1 MPKAATVPLPQMQV
15 PTSPRSARQ
24 EAWRAQ
30 PIEARVSALEARW
43 EETTPTLATRK
54 DLSDLRT
61 ELVGS
66 MGSLENRLIRWILG
80 AAFGLLFAVLGIFFS
95 GYISLIGRIDSAV
108 TELCVETRALVG
120 DLKEET
126 GASISELR
134 TENRAAITEL
144 KEELRATNAR
154 IDARFERME
163 ARFERID
170 AKFERIDAKFDA
182 LMAELRAQRN
192 DTR

>member
-1 MPKAATVPLPQMQV
+1 MPKTATIPLPQV
-15 PTSPRSARQ
+15 HAAAAPRSARQ
-24 EAWRAQ
+24 EAWKAQ
-30 PIEARVSALEARW
+30 PIEARISALEARW

-66 MGSLENRLIRWILG
+66 MGSLENRLIKWILG

-108 TELCVETRALVG
+108 
-120 DLKEET
+120 
-126 GASISELR
+126 SELR
-134 TENRAAITEL
+134 TENRAAVSELRTENRAVITEL

-154 IDARFERME
+154 MDARFERME
-163 ARFERID
+163 TRLERID
-170 AKFERIDAKFDA
+170 AKFERMDEKFERIDAKFDA

>member
-1 MPKAATVPLPQMQV
+1 MPNAATVPLPQV
-15 PTSPRSARQ
+15 AAAAPRTARR
-24 EAWRAQ
+24 EAWKAQ
-30 PIEARVSALEARW
+30 PLEARVSALEARW
-43 EETTPTLATRK
+43 EETTPTLATHK

-66 MGSLENRLIRWILG
+66 MGALENRLVKWILG

-108 TELCVETRALVG
+108 SELRTENRAALSE
-120 DLKEET
+120 LRAENRF
-126 GASISELR
+126 SIDELR
-134 TENRAAITEL
+134 TENRAAITEI
-144 KEELRATNAR
+144 KEEIRATNA
-154 IDARFERME
+154 RME
-163 ARFERID
+163 ARFEKID
-170 AKFERIDAKFDA
+170 AKFDRMDSKFDA

>member
-1 MPKAATVPLPQMQV
+1 VPKTATIPLPQV
-15 PTSPRSARQ
+15 HAAAAPRTARQ

-30 PIEARVSALEARW
+30 PIEARVSALEVRW

-66 MGSLENRLIRWILG
+66 MGSLENRLIKWILG

-95 GYISLIGRIDSAV
+95 GYNALNARFDSVNGRIDSAV
-108 TELCVETRALVG
+108 T
-120 DLKEET
+120 
-126 GASISELR
+126 ELR

-154 IDARFERME
+154 MDARFERME
-163 ARFERID
+163 TRL
-170 AKFERIDAKFDA
+170 ERIDAKFDA
-182 LMAELRAQRN
+182 LMTELRAQRN